1 MESAG
6 SSHISETDRREE
18 NTGSGS
24 AGGTPSGP
32 GLTSPKPAVAP
43 GWLRVVP
50 FFLSAFFFLSA
61 IFAVFAPLPLLLL
74 RFRSGRK
81 WSWLA
86 VATNAVIVG
95 FAAGGTS
102 LAIYAV
108 FVGVLAMTMGEL
120 VAARRSLEKV
130 AAITFLAMLVCGGV
144 VVGWYSHIHHANPLA
159 EFRQELSQTV
169 DYLQQSVAQ
178 GNAVNPAD
186 TEEWKKNLLIEF
198 PSAIA
203 VFALILIWA
212 NLATLLRVNPGG
224 VRERMGLDPG
234 FVRNWKAPE
243 WLVWPTIA
251 TGIFLI
257 VDVGMVSDVSVNVF
271 RFLMAIYAIQGL
283 SILSFFFDVWNV
295 RGIFRGLAFLAAV
308 LLMMP
313 LLLSLGFF
321 DLWFDFRSKFRQV

>member
-6 SSHISETDRREE
+6 SSPLSDLSGTGEKTG
-18 NTGSGS
+18 GSGGS
-24 AGGTPSGP
+24 APSDP
-32 GLTSPKPAVAP
+32 GLSAPKTVTAP
-43 GWLRVVP
+43 WWLRVVP

-81 WSWLA
+81 WGWVA
-86 VATNAVIVG
+86 IATNATIVG
-95 FAAGGTS
+95 FAAGGS
-102 LAIYAV
+102 SCSIYVV
-108 FVGVLAMTMGEL
+108 FVGVLALAMGEL
-120 VAARRSLEKV
+120 IAARRSLEKTAV
-130 AAITFLAMLVCGGV
+130 FTFLSMLVIGGAV
-144 VVGWYSHIHHANPLA
+144 IGWYSHIHHAHPIA
-159 EFRQELSQTV
+159 EFRQELSATV
-169 DYLQQSVAQ
+169 DYLQASVAQ
-178 GNAVNPAD
+178 SNSVSPAD
-186 TEEWKKNLLIEF
+186 AEVWKQNLMIEF

-212 NLATLLRVNPGG
+212 NLSLLLRVNPAGI
-224 VRERMGLDPG
+224 RECMGLDAG
-234 FVRNWKAPE
+234 FVRSWKAPE

-251 TGIFLI
+251 AGVFLI
-257 VDVGMVSDVSVNVF
+257 VDAGLASHVSVNVF

-295 RGIFRGLAFLAAV
+295 RGVFRVLAFLASI